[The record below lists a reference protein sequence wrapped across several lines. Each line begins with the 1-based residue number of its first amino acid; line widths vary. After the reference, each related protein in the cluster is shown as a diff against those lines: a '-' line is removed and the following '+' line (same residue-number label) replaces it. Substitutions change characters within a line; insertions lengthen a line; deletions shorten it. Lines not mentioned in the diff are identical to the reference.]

1 MADMGESGD
10 AYLVAEV
17 DLGSGSCCT
26 EQSHLEP
33 CQSS

>member
-1 MADMGESGD
+1 MAGMGESED
-10 AYLVAEV
+10 AYLVGEV
-17 DLGSGSCCT
+17 VLGSGSYCT